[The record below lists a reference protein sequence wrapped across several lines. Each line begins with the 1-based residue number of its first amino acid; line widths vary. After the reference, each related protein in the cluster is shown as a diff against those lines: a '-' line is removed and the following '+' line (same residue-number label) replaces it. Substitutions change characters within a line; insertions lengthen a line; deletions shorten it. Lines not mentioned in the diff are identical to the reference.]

1 MFEKILR
8 AKYCPY
14 VYLSLKLSMYIWALN
29 LNHWNSCAFFF
40 FACFHKSHLL
50 TWSKNFWNQKKFV
63 MTSMDFETE
72 LNYCEMFLIEKNGNS
87 SKPKLFLINSWFW
100 YIQSRK
106 SFGNKSLELLKCRMK
121 LCFPN
126 SIIDLFIYLEM
137 LTTIT

>member
-100 YIQSRK
+100 YIQS
-106 SFGNKSLELLKCRMK
+106 LENHLEIKVWNCWNAEWSSVFPILL
-121 LCFPN
+121 L
-126 SIIDLFIYLEM
+126 IYLFI
-137 LTTIT
+137 